1 MKKKNVLVIA
11 AIIMS
16 LVLTF
21 AFTGCSGDTPADDNS
36 TTEATTDI
44 PAADPVEDP
53 VDDLVDEPVDQ
64 APEEDVTALANEII
78 DNLYDDYKTVVDIL
92 NFNKTE
98 PVSVVDGVDENG
110 NIIQIDGM
118 NYVRMQADYD
128 TLDEILAAFNK
139 VFTAAKSDELKEA
152 YFGEGKAF
160 MKEVD
165 GVLYIIEA
173 DNIHLMFDRP
183 IQSAQKLS
191 EDEILAT
198 TTVTHEVVDVIV
210 KPYEILLKKE
220 NGEWKIAKLTQDG
233 TEVGY

>member
-21 AFTGCSGDTPADDNS
+21 AFTGCSGETPADDNS

-44 PAADPVEDP
+44 PSADPVEDP

-64 APEEDVTALANEII
+64 ASEEDVTALANEII

>member
-110 NIIQIDGM
+110 NMIQIDGM

>member
-53 VDDLVDEPVDQ
+53 ADDLVDEPVDQ

-110 NIIQIDGM
+110 NMIQIDGM

-139 VFTAAKSDELKEA
+139 VFTATKSDELKEA

-198 TTVTHEVVDVIV
+198 TTVTHEVVEVIV

>member
-1 MKKKNVLVIA
+1 M
-11 AIIMS
+11 
-16 LVLTF
+16 
-21 AFTGCSGDTPADDNS
+21 
-36 TTEATTDI
+36 
-44 PAADPVEDP
+44 
-53 VDDLVDEPVDQ
+53 
-64 APEEDVTALANEII
+64 
-78 DNLYDDYKTVVDIL
+78 DIL

-110 NIIQIDGM
+110 NMIQIDGM

-128 TLDEILAAFNK
+128 TLDEIIAAFNK

-198 TTVTHEVVDVIV
+198 TTVTHEVVEVIV

>member
-110 NIIQIDGM
+110 NMIQIDGM

-128 TLDEILAAFNK
+128 TLDEIIAAFNK

-198 TTVTHEVVDVIV
+198 TTVTHEVVEVIV

>member
-110 NIIQIDGM
+110 NMIQIDGM

-198 TTVTHEVVDVIV
+198 TTVTHEVVEVIV

-220 NGEWKIAKLTQDG
+220 NGEWKIAKLTEDG

>member
-110 NIIQIDGM
+110 NMIQIDGM

-139 VFTAAKSDELKEA
+139 VFTAAKSDDLKEA

-198 TTVTHEVVDVIV
+198 TTVTHEVVEVIV

>member
-92 NFNKTE
+92 DFNKTE

-110 NIIQIDGM
+110 NMIQIDGM

-128 TLDEILAAFNK
+128 TLDEIIAAFNK

-198 TTVTHEVVDVIV
+198 TTVTHEVVEVIV

>member
-44 PAADPVEDP
+44 PEAEPVEDP
-53 VDDLVDEPVDQ
+53 VDDLVDEP
-64 APEEDVTALANEII
+64 AEEDVAALANEII

-92 NFNKTE
+92 NFNKAE

-110 NIIQIDGM
+110 NMIQIDGM
-118 NYVRMQADYD
+118 NYIRMQADYD

-198 TTVTHEVVDVIV
+198 TTVTHEVAEVMVE
-210 KPYEILLKKE
+210 PYEIVLKKE
-220 NGEWKIAKLTQDG
+220 NGEWRIAKLTQNG
-233 TEVGY
+233 AEVGY

>member
-110 NIIQIDGM
+110 NMIQIDGM

-128 TLDEILAAFNK
+128 TLDEILAAFSK

-198 TTVTHEVVDVIV
+198 TTVTHEVVEVIV

>member
-98 PVSVVDGVDENG
+98 PVSVVDSVDENG

>member
-64 APEEDVTALANEII
+64 ASEEDVTALANEII

-92 NFNKTE
+92 DFNKTE

>member
-21 AFTGCSGDTPADDNS
+21 AFTGCSGETPADDNS

-44 PAADPVEDP
+44 PSADPVEDP

-64 APEEDVTALANEII
+64 ASEEDVTALANEII

-92 NFNKTE
+92 DFNKTE

-110 NIIQIDGM
+110 NMIQIDGM

-128 TLDEILAAFNK
+128 TLDEIIAAFNK

-198 TTVTHEVVDVIV
+198 TTVTHEVVEVIV

>member
-110 NIIQIDGM
+110 NMIQIDGM

-139 VFTAAKSDELKEA
+139 VFTAIKSDELKEA

-198 TTVTHEVVDVIV
+198 TTVTHEVVEVIV

>member
-110 NIIQIDGM
+110 NMIQIDGM

-198 TTVTHEVVDVIV
+198 TTVTHEVVEVIV

>member
-1 MKKKNVLVIA
+1 MKKSNIFVIA

-21 AFTGCSGDTPADDNS
+21 AFTGCTGDTPVDDNN
-36 TTEATTDI
+36 TPEAPADI
-44 PAADPVEDP
+44 PESNPA
-53 VDDLVDEPVDQ
+53 DEPADE
-64 APEEDVTALANEII
+64 PTDEIGDETDGEDITALANEII
-78 DNLYDDYKTVVDIL
+78 DNLFDDYKTVVDIL

-110 NIIQIDGM
+110 NLIQIDGM
-118 NYVRMQADYD
+118 NYIRMQADYD
-128 TLDEILAAFNK
+128 TIDEIIAAFKK

-173 DNIHLMFDRP
+173 DNIHHMFDRP
-183 IQSAQKLS
+183 VQTAQMLS

-198 TTVTHEVVDVIV
+198 TTVTYEVVDVEQ
-210 KPYEILLKKE
+210 KPYEIILKKE
-220 NGEWKIAKLTQDG
+220 NGEWRIDKLTQNG
-233 TEVGY
+233 AEVGY

>member
-198 TTVTHEVVDVIV
+198 TTVTHEVVEVIV

>member
-21 AFTGCSGDTPADDNS
+21 AFTGCSGETPVDDKS
-36 TTEATTDI
+36 TTEAPTDI
-44 PAADPVEDP
+44 PEADP
-53 VDDLVDEPVDQ
+53 VDDPVDNLVDEPV
-64 APEEDVTALANEII
+64 EEDVTALANEII
-78 DNLYDDYKTVVDIL
+78 DSLYDDYKTVVDIL

-110 NIIQIDGM
+110 NIVQIDGM
-118 NYVRMQADYD
+118 NYIRMQADYD

-173 DNIHLMFDRP
+173 DDIHLMFDRP

-198 TTVTHEVVDVIV
+198 TTVTYEVVDVEQ

-220 NGEWKIAKLTQDG
+220 NGEWRIDKLTQNG
-233 TEVGY
+233 AEIGY

>member
-21 AFTGCSGDTPADDNS
+21 AFTGCSGETPADDNS

-64 APEEDVTALANEII
+64 ASEEDVTALANEII

-92 NFNKTE
+92 DFNKTE
-98 PVSVVDGVDENG
+98 PVNVVDGVDENG
-110 NIIQIDGM
+110 NMIQIDGM

-139 VFTAAKSDELKEA
+139 VFTAAKSDDLKEA

-198 TTVTHEVVDVIV
+198 TTVTHEVAEVMVR
-210 KPYEILLKKE
+210 PYEIVLKKE
-220 NGEWKIAKLTQDG
+220 NGEWRIDKLTQNG
-233 TEVGY
+233 AEVGY

>member
-1 MKKKNVLVIA
+1 MKKKNLLVIA

-16 LVLTF
+16 LVLTV
-21 AFTGCSGDTPADDNS
+21 AFTGCTGETPADDKS
-36 TTEATTDI
+36 TTEAPTDI
-44 PAADPVEDP
+44 PEAEPIEDP
-53 VDDLVDEPVDQ
+53 VDDLVDEPV
-64 APEEDVTALANEII
+64 EEDITVIANGII

-110 NIIQIDGM
+110 NMIQIDGM
-118 NYVRMQADYD
+118 NYIRMQADYD

-139 VFTAAKSDELKEA
+139 VFTAAKCDALKEA

-183 IQSAQKLS
+183 IQSAQKVS
-191 EDEILAT
+191 DDEIVAT
-198 TTVTHEVVDVIV
+198 TTVTHEVAEVMV
-210 KPYEILLKKE
+210 KPYEIVLKRE
-220 NGEWKIAKLTQDG
+220 NGEWRIDKLTQNG
-233 TEVGY
+233 AEVDY

>member
-128 TLDEILAAFNK
+128 TLDEIIAAFNK

-198 TTVTHEVVDVIV
+198 TTVTHEVVEVIV

>member
-53 VDDLVDEPVDQ
+53 EDDLVDEPVDQ